1 MVGSTPRAPTSSSYS
16 AMPRDEPV
24 VPVRFIWGGEGKRRE
39 CHEQLG
45 ASFSDLQSKS
55 DEEMPR
61 ELTGIT
67 LSKQMLKFFF
77 WLALSFFK
85 ETRVSPI
92 NSLWPNLSS
101 SHTEILE
108 GREGWRAHQAG
119 CSNAWHTNPAPKPL
133 WGQAE
138 HNPAA
143 ASGHPLLPQPKVA
156 RKHQ

>member
-1 MVGSTPRAPTSSSYS
+1 
-16 AMPRDEPV
+16 
-24 VPVRFIWGGEGKRRE
+24 
-39 CHEQLG
+39 
-45 ASFSDLQSKS
+45 
-55 DEEMPR
+55 MPR

-108 GREGWRAHQAG
+108 GRGTVESTSGRLQQRLAHEPGPKSPRGGRQSTAPLQPLDTHS
-119 CSNAWHTNPAPKPL
+119 CPSQKWPESITNFNVL
-133 WGQAE
+133 RVG
-138 HNPAA
+138 
-143 ASGHPLLPQPKVA
+143 A
-156 RKHQ
+156 RNKR